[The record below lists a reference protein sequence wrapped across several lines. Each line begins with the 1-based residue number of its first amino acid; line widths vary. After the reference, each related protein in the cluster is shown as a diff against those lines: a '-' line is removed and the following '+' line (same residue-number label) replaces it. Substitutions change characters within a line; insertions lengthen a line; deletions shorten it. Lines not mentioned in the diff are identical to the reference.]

1 MHSFLAVAG
10 VVVVYVMDGHS
21 DMCRSVKILG
31 FLLCILQSIF
41 IIASRKHY
49 SVDIVIAW
57 YVNQLILWLFQS
69 TISCKR
75 GLHFGL
81 SGTL

>member
-1 MHSFLAVAG
+1 MIITLTCLFTYCSIGERRWVGMHSFLAVAG

-57 YVNQLILWLFQS
+57 YVNQLIL
-69 TISCKR
+69 
-75 GLHFGL
+75 
-81 SGTL
+81 

>member
-1 MHSFLAVAG
+1 MHSFLAMAG
-10 VVVVYVMDGHS
+10 VVVVYVMDGHP

-57 YVNQLILWLFQS
+57 YVNQLIL
-69 TISCKR
+69 
-75 GLHFGL
+75 
-81 SGTL
+81 